1 MIQCQIYNFKQEFCK
16 ELNIPANQANRR
28 QEELLAWLANFYDYD
43 FLKGNPLRIH
53 IKEIYGE
60 YQPMPRKVPSQE
72 ERSQEKKN
80 DYEAYTIA
88 ALGTEF
94 KPNSKMKIARE
105 AIKDFGREK
114 YYHTNH
120 KAVAE
125 RYIKEPFEKYGETD
139 DIQKWVYYSTYSPLS
154 NEEVED
160 WRNMLRDVHLD
171 TDEAANAFYRHAQG
185 EDVSKEI
192 EFFKMARDKFI
203 AKYGDFPVLVKSW
216 KVKERE

>member
-1 MIQCQIYNFKQEFCK
+1 MIQCKVYNFKDEFCK
-16 ELNIPANQANRR
+16 ELKIPMNQAERKLDD
-28 QEELLAWLANFYDYD
+28 LLEWLKEFYDYD
-43 FLKGNPLRIH
+43 FLKGRPNRIH

-60 YQPMPRKVPSQE
+60 YQPLPRKKPSQE
-72 ERSQEKKN
+72 ERNQEKKI
-80 DYEAYTIA
+80 DYETYTIA

-105 AIKDFGREK
+105 AIRSFGREK
-114 YYHTNH
+114 YYHTN
-120 KAVAE
+120 AESVAK

-139 DIQKWVYYSTYSPLS
+139 DVQKWVYYSTYSPLS

-160 WRNMLRDVHLD
+160 WRKMLRDVHLD
-171 TDEAANAFYRHAQG
+171 TDEAANAFYKHAQG

>member
-1 MIQCQIYNFKQEFCK
+1 MIQCKVYNFKDEFCK
-16 ELNIPANQANRR
+16 ELKIPMNQAERKLDD
-28 QEELLAWLANFYDYD
+28 LLEWLKEFYDYD
-43 FLKGNPLRIH
+43 FLKGRPNRIH

-60 YQPMPRKVPSQE
+60 YQPLPRKKPSQE
-72 ERSQEKKN
+72 ERNQEKKI
-80 DYEAYTIA
+80 DYETYTIA

-105 AIKDFGREK
+105 AIRSFGKEK
-114 YYHTNH
+114 YYHTN
-120 KAVAE
+120 AESVAK

-139 DIQKWVYYSTYSPLS
+139 DVQKWVYYSTYSPLS
-154 NEEVED
+154 KEEVED

-171 TDEAANAFYRHAQG
+171 TDEAANAFYKHAQG